1 MGVSLAA
8 LGSGY
13 SALRYR
19 YGANALPNGMLRIP
33 HAKQYF
39 DVLPGFYTYIC
50 FMLLDVDYQI
60 ITKLKFFTLF
70 ELHPLYLV

>member
-19 YGANALPNGMLRIP
+19 SVLRYRFALPNGMLHSP
-33 HAKQYF
+33 HAAVF
-39 DVLPGFYTYIC
+39 
-50 FMLLDVDYQI
+50 
-60 ITKLKFFTLF
+60 
-70 ELHPLYLV
+70 